1 MRMKSSMRTK
11 LPVLSLKGSPRQIGY
26 NHGKKASPE
35 IEHNLEVYFRR
46 FKSETELSHEV
57 VIGRAAK
64 FLEVI
69 DKVSPEYAETMKG
82 VAAGSGRDLLD
93 ITALNVRYELM
104 YSQFSKIGLKPMPKT
119 FGCTAFATLPT
130 AVENGHLMMAQ
141 NWDWIPEVKGL
152 FLKVR
157 NETGPDVL
165 SFTEAGVVGG
175 KVGLNSEGVGL
186 LINGIV
192 SSKDDWARLKKPFH
206 VRCWEILRSKT
217 LRGAVKVIA
226 EGQRNCS
233 ANFILGQQKK
243 TGLGK
248 VVDVESAPEAVCE
261 LGPDRG
267 ALAHTNHFS
276 NPRILDVK
284 QVLDEERLSTLQ
296 RYRRIQKLLDGTVRV
311 GQKLNLVQAQNMLR
325 DHYGKPESVCRHSNL
340 KLPEYERYET
350 VVSVIMDLHSRKLWA
365 TIGSPC
371 SSEYHS
377 ITL

>member
-1 MRMKSSMRTK
+1 MNSK
-11 LPVLSLKGSPRQIGY
+11 LPVLTLKGSPQQIGY
-26 NHGKKASPE
+26 KHGKKARPE

-46 FKSETELSHEV
+46 FKSETELSHDV
-57 VIGRAAK
+57 AISRAAK
-64 FLEVI
+64 LLEVI
-69 DKVSPEYAETMKG
+69 NKVSPEYAETMKG
-82 VAAGSGRDLLD
+82 VAAGSGQEILD
-93 ITALNVRYELM
+93 ITTLNVRYELM

-130 AVENGHLMMAQ
+130 AVDNGHLIMGQ
-141 NWDWIPEVKGL
+141 NWDWIPEVEGL

-175 KVGLNSEGVGL
+175 KIGLNSQGIGL

-206 VRCWEILRSKT
+206 VRCWEILKSKT
-217 LRGAVKVIA
+217 LGRAVKVIA
-226 EGQRNCS
+226 QGQRNCS
-233 ANFILGQQKK
+233 ANFILGQQK
-243 TGLGK
+243 TIGLGK
-248 VVDVESAPEAVCE
+248 VVDIESAPEAVCE

-276 NPRILDVK
+276 NPRILGVK

-311 GQKLNLVQAQNMLR
+311 GQKLNLATAQNMLR

-350 VVSVIMDLHSRKLWA
+350 VVSVIMDLHSRILWA
-365 TIGSPC
+365 TMGSPC
-371 SSEYHS
+371 SAEYQS
-377 ITL
+377 LRL

>member
-1 MRMKSSMRTK
+1 MNST
-11 LPVLSLKGSPRQIGY
+11 LPVLSLKGSPYQIGY
-26 NHGKKASPE
+26 KHGKNARPE
-35 IEHNLEVYFRR
+35 IERNLEVYFRR
-46 FKSETELSHEV
+46 FKSETELSHDV
-57 VIGRAAK
+57 AVSRAGK
-64 FLEVI
+64 FLKVI
-69 DKVSPEYAETMKG
+69 DKVSPEYAETMRG
-82 VAAGSGRDLLD
+82 VAAGSGQEILD

-152 FLKVR
+152 FLNVK
-157 NETGPDVL
+157 NENGPDVL

-175 KVGLNSEGVGL
+175 KIGLNSEGVGL

-217 LRGAVKVIA
+217 LGQAVRVIA
-226 EGQRNCS
+226 QGQRNCS
-233 ANFILGQQKK
+233 ANFILGQQK
-243 TGLGK
+243 TIGLGK
-248 VVDVESAPEAVCE
+248 VVDIESAPEAVCE

-267 ALAHTNHFS
+267 AVAHTNHFS
-276 NPRILDVK
+276 NPKILGVK

-296 RYRRIQKLLDGTVRV
+296 RHRRIQKLLDGTVRG
-311 GQKLNLVQAQNMLR
+311 GQKLDLSKAQSMLR
-325 DHYGKPESVCRHSNL
+325 DHYGKPESICRHSNM

-350 VVSVIMDLHSRKLWA
+350 VVSVVMDLYSRKLWA
-365 TIGSPC
+365 TVGSPC
-371 SSEYHS
+371 SAEYQS
-377 ITL
+377 LTL

>member
-1 MRMKSSMRTK
+1 MRLQLSV
-11 LPVLSLKGSPRQIGY
+11 LPLQGSPYQIGHK
-26 NHGKKASPE
+26 HGKKARQE
-35 IEHNLEVYFRR
+35 IEHNLDVYFRR

-57 VIGRAAK
+57 AISRAAK
-64 FLEVI
+64 FLDVI
-69 DKVSPEYAETMKG
+69 NRVSPEYAETMKG
-82 VAAGSGRDLLD
+82 VAAGSGQVLLD

-104 YSQFSKIGLKPMPKT
+104 YSQFSKIGLKPIPKT
-119 FGCTAFATLPT
+119 FGCTAFAAVPA

-157 NETGPDVL
+157 NENGPDVL

-175 KVGLNSEGVGL
+175 KIGLNSEGLGL

-217 LRGAVKVIA
+217 LGRAVKVIA
-226 EGQRNCS
+226 QGQRNCS
-233 ANFILGQQKK
+233 ANFILGQQK
-243 TGLGK
+243 TVGLGK
-248 VVDVESAPEAVCE
+248 VVDIESAPEAICE

-267 ALAHTNHFS
+267 TLANTNHFS
-276 NPRILDVK
+276 NPRKLGVR

-296 RYRRIQKLLDGTVRV
+296 RYGRIQKLLYVSVRV
-311 GQKLNLVQAQNMLR
+311 GRKLTLTKAWSMLIY
-325 DHYGKPESVCRHSNL
+325 HYDKNELVCRHSNM

-350 VVSVIMDLHSRKLWA
+350 VVSVIMDLYARKL
-365 TIGSPC
+365 
-371 SSEYHS
+371 
-377 ITL
+377 

>member
-1 MRMKSSMRTK
+1 MNST
-11 LPVLSLKGSPRQIGY
+11 LPTLTLKGSPYQIGY
-26 NHGKKASPE
+26 KHGSKARQE

-46 FKSETELSHEV
+46 FKSETELSHDV
-57 VIGRAAK
+57 TVSRAAR

-69 DKVSPEYAETMKG
+69 NKTSPEYAETMKG
-82 VAAGSGRDLLD
+82 VAAGSGQELLD

-119 FGCTAFATLPT
+119 FGCTAFAALPT
-130 AVENGHLMMAQ
+130 AVDNGHLIMAQ

-157 NETGPDVL
+157 NENGPDVL

-175 KVGLNSEGVGL
+175 KIGLNSEGLGL

-217 LRGAVKVIA
+217 LGRAVKVIA
-226 EGQRNCS
+226 QGQRNCS
-233 ANFILGQQKK
+233 ANFILGQQKAI
-243 TGLGK
+243 GLGK
-248 VVDVESAPEAVCE
+248 VVDIESAPEAVCE

-267 ALAHTNHFS
+267 AVAHTNHFS
-276 NPRILDVK
+276 NPKKLGVR

-296 RYRRIQKLLDGTVRV
+296 RYRRIQKLLDGTVRA
-311 GQKLNLVQAQNMLR
+311 GQKLNLNEAQSMLK
-325 DHYGKPESVCRHSNL
+325 DHYGRPESVCRHSNM

-350 VVSVIMDLHSRKLWA
+350 VVSVIMDLYTRKLWA
-365 TIGSPC
+365 TVGSPC
-371 SSEYHS
+371 TAEYQS
-377 ITL
+377 LKL

>member
-1 MRMKSSMRTK
+1 MRSK
-11 LPVLSLKGSPRQIGY
+11 LSVLTLKGSPYQIGHK
-26 NHGKKASPE
+26 HGKKARQE
-35 IEHNLEVYFRR
+35 IEHNLDVYFRR

-57 VIGRAAK
+57 AISRAAK
-64 FLEVI
+64 FLDVI
-69 DKVSPEYAETMKG
+69 NRVSPEYAETMKG
-82 VAAGSGRDLLD
+82 VAAGSGQVLLD

-104 YSQFSKIGLKPMPKT
+104 YSQFSKIGLKPIPKT
-119 FGCTAFATLPT
+119 FGCTAFAAVPA

-157 NETGPDVL
+157 NENGPDVL

-175 KVGLNSEGVGL
+175 KIGLNSEGLGL

-206 VRCWEILRSKT
+206 VRCWEIR
-217 LRGAVKVIA
+217 
-226 EGQRNCS
+226 
-233 ANFILGQQKK
+233 QQK
-243 TGLGK
+243 TIGLGK
-248 VVDVESAPEAVCE
+248 IVDIESAPEAVCE
-261 LGPDRG
+261 LEPDRG

-276 NPRILDVK
+276 NPRKLGVR

-311 GQKLNLVQAQNMLR
+311 GQKLSLAGAENMLR
-325 DHYGKPESVCRHSNL
+325 DHYGKPESVCRHSNM

-350 VVSVIMDLHSRKLWA
+350 VVSVVMDLYGRKLWA
-365 TIGSPC
+365 TVGSPC
-371 SSEYHS
+371 TAEYQS
-377 ITL
+377 LKL

>member
-1 MRMKSSMRTK
+1 MNST
-11 LPVLSLKGSPRQIGY
+11 LPTLTLKGTPYQIGY
-26 NHGKKASPE
+26 KHGNKARPE
-35 IEHNLEVYFRR
+35 IENNLEVYFHR
-46 FKSETELSHEV
+46 FKSETELSHDV
-57 VIGRAAK
+57 AVSRAAK

-69 DKVSPEYAETMKG
+69 TRVSPEYADTMKG
-82 VAAGSGRDLLD
+82 VAAGSGQEILD

-119 FGCTAFATLPT
+119 FGCTAFAVLPT
-130 AVENGHLMMAQ
+130 AVDNGHLIMAQ

-157 NETGPDVL
+157 NENGPDVL

-175 KVGLNSEGVGL
+175 KIGLNSEGVGL

-217 LRGAVKVIA
+217 LGRAVKVIA
-226 EGQRNCS
+226 KGQRNCS

-243 TGLGK
+243 IGLGK
-248 VVDVESAPEAVCE
+248 VVDIESAPEAVCE
-261 LGPDRG
+261 LGPDWG

-276 NPRILDVK
+276 NPKKLGVR

-296 RYRRIQKLLDGTVRV
+296 RYRRIQKLLDGTVRA
-311 GQKLNLVQAQNMLR
+311 GQKLNLAAAQNMLR
-325 DHYGKPESVCRHSNL
+325 DHYGMPESVCRHSNL

-350 VVSVIMDLHSRKLWA
+350 VVSLVMDLYRRKLWA
-365 TIGSPC
+365 TVGSPC
-371 SSEYHS
+371 SADYRS
-377 ITL
+377 IAL

>member
-1 MRMKSSMRTK
+1 MKTK
-11 LPVLSLKGSPRQIGY
+11 LPILTLKGSPYQIGY
-26 NHGKKASPE
+26 KHGRRARPE
-35 IEHNLEVYFRR
+35 IEHNLAVYFRR
-46 FKSETELSHEV
+46 FKSETELSHDV
-57 VIGRAAK
+57 AVGRAAR

-69 DKVSPEYAETMKG
+69 NKTSPEYAETMKG
-82 VAAGSGRDLLD
+82 VATGSGQEILD

-104 YSQFSKIGLKPMPKT
+104 YSQFSKIGLKPVPKT
-119 FGCTAFATLPT
+119 FGCTAFAALPT

-141 NWDWIPEVKGL
+141 NWDWIPEVEGL

-157 NETGPDVL
+157 NENGPDVL

-175 KVGLNSEGVGL
+175 KIGLNSEGVGL

-217 LRGAVKVIA
+217 LGRAAKVIA
-226 EGQRNCS
+226 QSQRNCS
-233 ANFILGQQKK
+233 ANFILGQQK
-243 TGLGK
+243 TIGLGK
-248 VVDVESAPEAVCE
+248 IVDIESAPEAVCE
-261 LGPDRG
+261 LGPQRG

-276 NPRILDVK
+276 NPKILGVK

-296 RYRRIQKLLDGTVRV
+296 RYRRIQKLLDGTVRA
-311 GQKLNLVQAQNMLR
+311 GQKLTLAEAQNMLR
-325 DHYGKPESVCRHSNL
+325 DHFGKPESVCRHSNL

-350 VVSVIMDLHSRKLWA
+350 VVSVVMDLYSRKLWA
-365 TIGSPC
+365 TVGSPC

-377 ITL
+377 LKL